1 MKFLKKHSVLILTI
15 TLGFASVSFGKDFK
29 SSIRGL
35 QGELESIFQVVG
47 VISFMIAG
55 AMFYFSKQKG
65 FEQLTSVIIGSVV
78 FGSASSIFLLLMRV
92 FQ

>member
-1 MKFLKKHSVLILTI
+1 MNLVKRHFLLILTI
-15 TLGFASVSFGKDFK
+15 TLGFVSISYGKDFK

-65 FEQLTSVIIGSVV
+65 FEQREILESCG
-78 FGSASSIFLLLMRV
+78 
-92 FQ
+92 

>member
-1 MKFLKKHSVLILTI
+1 MRFFKKHYLLILSI
-15 TLGFASVSFGKDFK
+15 SFCFVSVSYGKDFK

-65 FEQLTSVIIGSVV
+65 FEQLTSVLIGSVI

>member
-1 MKFLKKHSVLILTI
+1 MRFFKKHYLLIL
-15 TLGFASVSFGKDFK
+15 SVSICFVSVSYGKDFK

-65 FEQLTSVIIGSVV
+65 FEQLTSVLIGSVI